1 MGKCYAS
8 QLLSANLAQ
17 IVEAEKE
24 IQRVCRWITTSVQEV
39 RDNSLQQLWEIR
51 ETLTTG
57 VQTAIRE
64 IEDHI
69 YEEDYKPENSLSDL
83 IWSFSP
89 LHPPATSL
97 FSFSTSPSPVLD
109 LLPSLIRLSP
119 LPAAET
125 RPAPY
130 LPIINSTSIRKFQY
144 EAETIAP
151 PVMLET
157 PVMIDAT
164 SAWLILDEEKLFC
177 CGRHHPASS
186 AAYVLQGSGAVT
198 ELESM
203 RSARSQHG
211 MVQYKKD
218 IYVFGGLTEKAY
230 LSSSECYSLSL
241 SHWFPLPNMLSPRDG
256 FNPCIH
262 SGLIYI
268 VGGSTSTAAETYH
281 PEKQYYTPLELHL
294 PKADCS
300 IALILNEELYV
311 MQRSAVYRWSLQKK
325 NGELREERMKGS
337 ATWSN
342 VTPRV
347 VGDCVY
353 ILNCWTQTIGK
364 CDLGKLDFHQAQ
376 FVY

>member
-1 MGKCYAS
+1 
-8 QLLSANLAQ
+8 
-17 IVEAEKE
+17 
-24 IQRVCRWITTSVQEV
+24 
-39 RDNSLQQLWEIR
+39 
-51 ETLTTG
+51 
-57 VQTAIRE
+57 
-64 IEDHI
+64 
-69 YEEDYKPENSLSDL
+69 
-83 IWSFSP
+83 
-89 LHPPATSL
+89 
-97 FSFSTSPSPVLD
+97 
-109 LLPSLIRLSP
+109 
-119 LPAAET
+119 
-125 RPAPY
+125 
-130 LPIINSTSIRKFQY
+130 
-144 EAETIAP
+144 
-151 PVMLET
+151 
-157 PVMIDAT
+157 
-164 SAWLILDEEKLFC
+164 
-177 CGRHHPASS
+177 
-186 AAYVLQGSGAVT
+186 
-198 ELESM
+198 
-203 RSARSQHG
+203 

-241 SHWFPLPNMLSPRDG
+241 SHWSPLPNMLSPRDG

>member
-1 MGKCYAS
+1 
-8 QLLSANLAQ
+8 
-17 IVEAEKE
+17 
-24 IQRVCRWITTSVQEV
+24 
-39 RDNSLQQLWEIR
+39 
-51 ETLTTG
+51 
-57 VQTAIRE
+57 
-64 IEDHI
+64 
-69 YEEDYKPENSLSDL
+69 
-83 IWSFSP
+83 
-89 LHPPATSL
+89 
-97 FSFSTSPSPVLD
+97 
-109 LLPSLIRLSP
+109 
-119 LPAAET
+119 
-125 RPAPY
+125 

-241 SHWFPLPNMLSPRDG
+241 SHWSPLPNMLSPRDG